1 MMLEMTIAS
10 DAPHFSQEHRFF
22 GHGYLLEFK
31 WLERETM
38 WVMHLYDDRE
48 EPLALGLRLSTNWP
62 IFVDAKT
69 GMTLFLSAKTPRA
82 ILDRTSFQKDFVLVA
97 CELV

>member
-1 MMLEMTIAS
+1 MMLEMNITS
-10 DAPHFSQEHRFF
+10 DNPHFSQEHRLF
-22 GHGYLLEFK
+22 GRGYLLEFAWIEEEK
-31 WLERETM
+31 M

-48 EPLALGLRLSTNWP
+48 EPLALGLRVSTNWP

-69 GMTLFLSAKTPRA
+69 GMTLFLYPKSPRA
-82 ILDRTSFQKDFVLVA
+82 ILDRASLHKDFLLVA